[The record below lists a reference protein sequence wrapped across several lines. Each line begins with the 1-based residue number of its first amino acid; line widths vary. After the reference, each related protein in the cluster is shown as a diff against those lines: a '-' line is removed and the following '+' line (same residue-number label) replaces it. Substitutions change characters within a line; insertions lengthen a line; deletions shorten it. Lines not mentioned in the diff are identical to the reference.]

1 MDALNHNHGCFFFYC
16 WEMREGETMT
26 IVKEGNKINISFEA
40 KLKTGEIVLKTEE
53 EHPLE
58 VTVGRGVI
66 PKSIEKALVDM
77 KVGETKTITLEPTE
91 AFGPRVEDLV
101 VDLPKEG
108 FDPDANLE
116 TGSRVSMKS
125 PEGKTFAGTVM
136 EIKDENITVDFN
148 HSLAGKN
155 LVFTVTV
162 VSIE

>member
-1 MDALNHNHGCFFFYC
+1 MDALSHNHGCFFFYC

-40 KLKTGEIVLKTEE
+40 KLKTGEIFLKTEE

-58 VTVGRGVI
+58 VTVGEGAI
-66 PKSIEKALVDM
+66 PKSIEKVLIDM
-77 KVGETKTITLEPTE
+77 KIGETKTIALEPTE

-108 FDPDANLE
+108 FGSDAGLE
-116 TGSRVSMKS
+116 VGSKVSMKS
-125 PEGKTFAGTVM
+125 PEGKTFAGIVK
-136 EIKDENITVDFN
+136 EIKGDDITVDFN
-148 HSLAGKN
+148 HPLAGKN

>member
-1 MDALNHNHGCFFFYC
+1 MA
-16 WEMREGETMT
+16 
-26 IVKEGNKINISFEA
+26 IVKEGNKINIFFEA

-53 EHPLE
+53 DHPLK
-58 VTVGRGVI
+58 VTVGEKAI

-108 FDPDANLE
+108 FGPDTNLE
-116 TGSRVSMKS
+116 IGSKISMKS
-125 PEGKTFAGTVM
+125 PEGKTFAGIV
-136 EIKDENITVDFN
+136 IKVKDDNITVDFN
-148 HSLAGKN
+148 HPLAGKN